1 MSLVVLVVWVW
12 MGVRIAV
19 RSGNA
24 DLIPLGVVLGP
35 LLILFAAER
44 DTARFDDE
52 LRALL
57 ADEAARHRD

>member
-12 MGVRIAV
+12 MGVRIAI

-35 LLILFAAER
+35 LLMLFATER
-44 DTARFDDE
+44 ENARFDDE